1 MLGYSRNY
9 LVVGGLEVVGGALHD
24 LDGDVGVVLEVL
36 GEPDGGEVSP
46 AQLLDEHVPVDED
59 LSDEARVIA
68 A

>member
-1 MLGYSRNY
+1 M
-9 LVVGGLEVVGGALHD
+9 GGALHD